1 MGFVLPRTP
10 DAGADKI
17 KAIHFRVT
25 FDPGVLVNGA
35 YGSGSGQSILVSQF
49 RIFVM
54 KDPAVPSSRQP
65 PTVFFRWPK
74 QM

>member
-1 MGFVLPRTP
+1 MGPVLPRTP

-25 FDPGVLVNGA
+25 FDPGVLVYGV

-49 RIFVM
+49 
-54 KDPAVPSSRQP
+54 PSLWSKVLKFLLLVSRTP
-65 PTVFFRWPK
+65 FFPLA
-74 QM
+74 